1 MGKVMLAE
9 DLENWAQKEQMKGE
23 QRGRLDEARDNL
35 RAQLSFKFG
44 DVPSW
49 VEDRIDRADHAQL
62 KNWLRDILFADSVD
76 EMFKQ

>member
-1 MGKVMLAE
+1 MLAE
-9 DLENWAQKEQMKGE
+9 NLENWAQKEQMKGE

-35 RAQLSFKFG
+35 RVQLSFKFG

-62 KNWLRDILFADSVD
+62 KSWLLGILFANSVD
-76 EMFKQ
+76 EMFNQ